1 MFIGF
6 SISRACAGR
15 EEATEI
21 FAGRKDD
28 GGIPDQGGNHMGE
41 GVLKAAAS
49 IPADLVQTLYGG
61 QKAMTDQALQM
72 IKVNMEAQ
80 AALKQ
85 QETALQAVSMMTG
98 IGGNV
103 NTVV

>member
-1 MFIGF
+1 
-6 SISRACAGR
+6 
-15 EEATEI
+15 
-21 FAGRKDD
+21 
-28 GGIPDQGGNHMGE
+28 MGE